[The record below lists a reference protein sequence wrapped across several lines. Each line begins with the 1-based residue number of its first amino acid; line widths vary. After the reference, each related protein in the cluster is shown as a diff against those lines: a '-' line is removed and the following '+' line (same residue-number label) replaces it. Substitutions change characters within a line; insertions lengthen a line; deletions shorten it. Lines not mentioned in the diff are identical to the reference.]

1 MIQAVYLERVSFSFS
16 YLLLSRFCGSLLS
29 TTSADT
35 TTGVTVYTEKM
46 PFKLGVYFD
55 QTEVDTMI

>member
-1 MIQAVYLERVSFSFS
+1 M
-16 YLLLSRFCGSLLS
+16 SRFCGSLLS

-46 PFKLGVYFD
+46 PFQLGVYFD